1 MNQTDLREMIALYLK
16 AEKEVL
22 SGQAYE
28 MGGRKLTM
36 ANLREIV
43 ATRKEYERRLNALNR
58 GGRSHSLARF
68 Q

>member
-1 MNQTDLREMIALYLK
+1 MTKKDLKEMVDIYLN

-22 SGQAYE
+22 SGQSLE